1 MTDGL
6 FTAES
11 MAELLTAFKTQFPM
25 AIWETFYVTVLST
38 ALSLFNRAS
47 ARRFACSR

>member
-38 ALSLFNRAS
+38 ALSLNRAS

>member
-25 AIWETFYVTVLST
+25 AIGRHFTLRCCQPH
-38 ALSLFNRAS
+38 SLF
-47 ARRFACSR
+47 

>member
-25 AIWETFYVTVLST
+25 AIWGDLLRYGTVNRTLS
-38 ALSLFNRAS
+38 FNRAS